1 MMKKK
6 YVNVMVLWQMLII
19 ININAKT
26 TQILMPMKIDM
37 PIDSSSQ
44 ATNNEESPESNV
56 MNDLLKKGQFFRDL
70 FSEQLSAHEIEF
82 GHVCENPDEWEQRFE
97 RKDMKANNYRGK
109 VKWGNKN
116 GEYGEHYWDLNH

>member
-6 YVNVMVLWQMLII
+6 SIKLMVLWQLLMI

-26 TQILMPMKIDM
+26 TQILMKIDA
-37 PIDSSSQ
+37 PIDSNSQ
-44 ATNNEESPESNV
+44 AINNEESLKSDAN
-56 MNDLLKKGQFFRDL
+56 NDLLKKGQYFRDL

-97 RKDMKANNYRGK
+97 RKDMKENNYRGK
-109 VKWGNKN
+109 IKWGNKN